1 MIRRNTTLWIF
12 IVTLALVSFG
22 TVMVYSS
29 SAATA
34 AYQKRGLLKKKAPEL
49 LYQTTLFHDPAFL
62 NKQIVWVALALGAL
76 FFFYHVDYVKLGRF
90 SHLIMAVA
98 VILLVMVLILGN
110 KVNGAKRWLRIGSFT
125 LQPSEFAK
133 LALVIFMARFLSE
146 HKDKMKSF
154 LKGFLP
160 VLAILSIT
168 LILVVREPDFGATV
182 VIGAIVFIIWFIA
195 GLRILH
201 LSSLFIASVPCA
213 VVAIIAEPYRLRRI
227 LAFLSPW
234 SDPMGGGYQIIQA
247 QVAVGS
253 GGILG
258 RGLGAGLQKYQF
270 LSEAH
275 TDFIFAI
282 VGEEVGLVGS
292 MFVVL
297 MFVLLL
303 MLGVTVA
310 LRATDYYTGLLA
322 SGIVTMICLSAAV
335 NIWVVLGMLP
345 PKGLALPFISYGG
358 SSLLVNMAAIGIL
371 LNISK
376 TTEEAM
382 GVNPR
387 LKYAFGVR

>member
-1 MIRRNTTLWIF
+1 
-12 IVTLALVSFG
+12 
-22 TVMVYSS
+22 MVYSS

-76 FFFYHVDYVKLGRF
+76 FLFYHIDYAKLGRY
-90 SHLIMAVA
+90 SPLILIVS
-98 VILLVMVLILGN
+98 VILLIMVLILGN

-146 HKDKMKSF
+146 HKDKVKSF
-154 LKGFLP
+154 AKGFLP

-213 VVAIIAEPYRLRRI
+213 VVAIIAEPYRLKRI
-227 LAFLSPW
+227 LAFLNPW

-253 GGILG
+253 GGLLG

-275 TDFIFAI
+275 TDYIFAI

-292 MFVVL
+292 IFVVL

-335 NIWVVLGMLP
+335 NFWVVLGMLP